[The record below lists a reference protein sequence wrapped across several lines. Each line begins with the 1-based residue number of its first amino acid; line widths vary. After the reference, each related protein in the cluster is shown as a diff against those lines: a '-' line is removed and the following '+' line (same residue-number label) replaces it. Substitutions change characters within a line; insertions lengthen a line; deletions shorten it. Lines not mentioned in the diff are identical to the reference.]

1 MAEFLRR
8 AGYPD
13 GAVFHAYHG
22 YECTVSAYRAS
33 RGLRVPTSHGARF
46 RSFDEVLNSSRPSAA
61 AYRQGDFLTVRVRND
76 ALCFDELGDRLPS
89 DLFDEAYL
97 EILMPLVHQFAQTDW
112 RKIR

>member
-22 YECTVSAYRAS
+22 YECAVSAYLAS
-33 RGLRVPTSHGARF
+33 RGLRVPASHGARF
-46 RSFDEVLNSSRPSAA
+46 RSFEEVLDSSRPSAA
-61 AYRQGDFLTVRVRND
+61 AYRRLDFLTVRVRND
-76 ALCFDELGDRLPS
+76 ALYFDELGDRLPR

-97 EILMPLVHQFAQTDW
+97 ELLMPLVHQFATTVW
-112 RKIR
+112 REIR